1 MSTSTVTPAGPAP
14 SPDDEAPDEAPVA
27 PPVAGPGHR
36 VRTLLVSGGLY
47 LVLSVGVWWHV
58 WSTHPTS
65 VTTCGCGDSSLFT
78 WFLEWPAYA
87 ISHGLNPLYSTAMFH
102 PGGVNLLANTSELG
116 IGVVLAPVT
125 WLFGPVATLNVALT
139 LAPALSALAMF
150 VLLRRWVSWAP
161 AAFAGGLLWGFSPFV
176 LVSLSDAHLMNGMLV
191 VPPLVVACLDELL
204 VRQRR
209 RPVRMGVLLGLL
221 LVAQFFIGTELLVIM
236 GITGAIGVALVVLYA
251 AVGHREALRSHAH
264 HALVGLGTGAG
275 VAAGLL
281 AYPVWF
287 ALAGPAHLS
296 GLIWPSLTPGLFGI
310 NPGRLYRL
318 VDESDTVA
326 DAHRFGGYQGIALHQ
341 GEYLGVGLI
350 AVLVIGLLLWRRD
363 RRLWLFGVLGV
374 VSIALS
380 LSIADFNGWVPWRWL
395 RSIPI
400 VQSVLPARFMA
411 MTYLAAAVLLGV
423 IVDHCHT
430 WVLDRWAG
438 DRRPTIRTRA
448 RVVAGGVAALVVLV
462 ALVPMTGDYSSSLP
476 FTAVPVVLPEWF
488 TTVAPHLPPGQVV
501 LAYPSSYGGFQA
513 VQTWQAVDRMS
524 FSEMEGAGPTQAGP
538 RAGAQA
544 IGNSDLGHASLLLP
558 PVTSYTPDTIAAV
571 RQAILH
577 AGVTRVVI
585 PDQPEL
591 PLYERGLHPSYAA
604 GLMTAVL
611 GTAPRMEARAWVW
624 TPSASTPALSIDPAA
639 FAACVAPETGHPAPP
654 GTVPGCMLAAAH

>member
-1 MSTSTVTPAGPAP
+1 MTITDQPPISGPAP

-150 VLLRRWVSWAP
+150 VLLRRWVAWAP

-236 GITGAIGVALVVLYA
+236 GITGAIGVTLVVLYA

-296 GLIWPSLTPGLFGI
+296 GPIWGSLYLGVGGTALPQYVRATPASAGFTHLTHQ
-310 NPGRLYRL
+310 
-318 VDESDTVA
+318 V
-326 DAHRFGGYQGIALHQ
+326 GGYQGPTLSGQYLGIAL
-341 GEYLGVGLI
+341 V
-350 AVLVIGLLLWRRD
+350 AVLAIGALVWRRD
-363 RRLWLFGVLGV
+363 RRIWLFGAVGLLTV
-374 VSIALS
+374 ALS
-380 LSIADFNGWVPWRWL
+380 LGTKTRVWVPWRVL
-395 RSIPI
+395 VHLPLVQNIIP
-400 VQSVLPARFMA
+400 SRFVA

-423 IVDHCHT
+423 IVD
-430 WVLDRWAG
+430 
-438 DRRPTIRTRA
+438 RTRTA
-448 RVVAGGVAALVVLV
+448 VGVRTGGGAGTPRWMAAAAGTGVALV
-462 ALVPMTGDYSSSLP
+462 ALVPIAGYLSPTLPMT
-476 FTAVPVVLPEWF
+476 VRPVVLPRWYSE
-488 TTVAPHLPPGQVV
+488 VAPHLPPGRVV
-501 LAYPSSYGGFQA
+501 LAFPSPYTELQSSM
-513 VQTWQAVDRMS
+513 TWQAVDRMH
-524 FSEMEGAGPTQAGP
+524 FSTVGGGGPGGLWYRAGPEKRGLEVVYA
-538 RAGAQA
+538 
-544 IGNSDLGHASLLLP
+544 ASLGSL
-558 PVTSYTPDTIAAV
+558 PDTDTRPKDVEAV
-571 RQAILH
+571 RRALEGW
-577 AGVTRVVI
+577 GVTTVVV
-585 PDQPEL
+585 PDQSGL
-591 PLYERGLHPSYAA
+591 PLYEQTRAPSSTVALVTAA
-604 GLMTAVL
+604 TGQ
-611 GTAPRMEARAWVW
+611 APVHQAGAWVW
-624 TPSASTPALSIDPAA
+624 NDVDRAGPAVSLPAHGFDRCVYGPDGTLA
-639 FAACVAPETGHPAPP
+639 PVAGVPACILGEGAAP
-654 GTVPGCMLAAAH
+654 